1 MKRIKWLILVLIII
15 QLYIPAGA
23 TAAEKKKKDGPSGF
37 FLTGN
42 RKQDRIPFKFRS
54 NLIIV
59 PIQING
65 SDTLNFILDT
75 GVGNT
80 IITDP
85 TVLDKSKLDLK
96 RKLMIEGLGE
106 GKMIS
111 GHTAIGN
118 SLSMQHM
125 QVNQHNMLVLDEP
138 ITTLSGYA
146 GMPIHGIIGYEIF
159 NSFVVTLDFGKQE
172 LTLTS
177 LSKYQYSPKKGDKL
191 PILIE
196 NTKPYLLADTRV
208 AGKDYK
214 DLRFMIDTGAGNA
227 LLIDHSSKKEIP
239 MPASVIQPRE
249 GLGLNGVVKGSMGR
263 VDGIKLGTYDL
274 KNVLASF
281 PDSLAFGLKMADRND
296 RNGSIGC
303 ELLRRFKITFNYSQH
318 YLVLRPIKIRMKESF
333 EYNMSGLDILAAGEK
348 LDSYFIDHVNENSP
362 GAKAGLKKGDQ
373 ILYIDGTSVKDMNIS
388 EVYQLMKK
396 GDGKGLDVMVMRDKK
411 SFFAMV
417 KLQRII

>member
-1 MKRIKWLILVLIII
+1 MKRIKWLILALIII
-15 QLYIPAGA
+15 QLYFPTGVIAVDK
-23 TAAEKKKKDGPSGF
+23 EKKEGPSGF
-37 FLTGN
+37 FLTEN
-42 RKQDRIPFKFRS
+42 RKHDRISFKFRS

-75 GVGNT
+75 GVAHT
-80 IITDP
+80 IILDP
-85 TVLDKSKLDLK
+85 TTLDKSKLDLK
-96 RKLMIEGLGE
+96 RRLMIGGLGE

-111 GHTAIGN
+111 AHTAIGN

-125 QVNQHNMLVLDEP
+125 QVNQHNMLILDEP
-138 ITTLSGYA
+138 LTMLSGYA

-159 NSFVVTLDFGKQE
+159 DSFVVTLDFNRKE
-172 LTLTS
+172 LTLTTP
-177 LSKYQYSPKKGDKL
+177 SKYQYNTKKGDKL
-191 PILIE
+191 PILIH
-196 NTKPYLLADTRV
+196 NTKPYLAANTRIS
-208 AGKDYK
+208 GKDYK
-214 DLRFMIDTGAGNA
+214 GLRYMIDTGAGNA
-227 LLIDHSSKKEIP
+227 LLIDYSSKKEIP
-239 MPASVIQPRE
+239 MPTPVIQPRE
-249 GLGLNGVVKGSMGR
+249 GLGLNGAVKGNMGR
-263 VDGIKLGTYDL
+263 IDGIKLGTYDL

-281 PDSLAFGLKMADRND
+281 PDSLAFGLKMADRDD
-296 RNGSIGC
+296 RHGSIGC
-303 ELLRRFKITFNYSQH
+303 ELLRRFKVTFNYRQH
-318 YLVLRPIKIRMKESF
+318 YMVLKPVKSRLKERF

-348 LDSYFIDHVNENSP
+348 LDTYFIDHVKENSP

-411 SFFAMV
+411 SFFAML

>member
-1 MKRIKWLILVLIII
+1 MKKIKWLIFLLAILIIHQHVKASPVGKQI
-15 QLYIPAGA
+15 KEGA
-23 TAAEKKKKDGPSGF
+23 SGF

-75 GVGNT
+75 GVANT

-96 RKLMIEGLGE
+96 RKLMIEGLGN

-138 ITTLSGYA
+138 ITSLSGYA
-146 GMPIHGIIGYEIF
+146 GIPIHGIIGYEIF
-159 NSFVVTLDFGKQE
+159 NSFVVTIDFYRKE
-172 LTLTS
+172 LLLITPA
-177 LSKYQYSPKKGDKL
+177 KYKYSAKHGQKL
-191 PILIE
+191 PVLID
-196 NTKPYLLADTRV
+196 NTKPYIQIGATIS
-208 AGKDYK
+208 GIHYQN
-214 DLRFMIDTGAGNA
+214 LRFMLDTGAGNA
-227 LLIDHSSKKEIP
+227 LLVDHSSRKEIP
-239 MPASVIQPRE
+239 IPPQVITPRE
-249 GLGLNGVVKGSMGR
+249 GIGLNGAVKGYLGR
-263 VDGIKLGTYDL
+263 IDAIKLGDIALT
-274 KNVLASF
+274 NVLASF
-281 PDSLAFGLKMADRND
+281 PDSTAFGVKIADRSD
-296 RNGSIGC
+296 RQGSIGC
-303 ELLRRFKITFNYSQH
+303 ELLRRFKVTFNYPQN
-318 YLVLRPIKIRMKESF
+318 YMVLKPVKNRIRETF
-333 EYNMSGLDILAAGEK
+333 EYNMSGLEILAAGEK
-348 LDSYFIDHVNENSP
+348 LDAYFVDHVNENSP

-373 ILYIDGTSVKDMNIS
+373 ILYIDGISVKEMNIS

-396 GDGKGLDVMVMRDKK
+396 GDGKGIDVMVTRDNK
-411 SFFAMV
+411 SFFALV

>member
-23 TAAEKKKKDGPSGF
+23 TAEKKKKDGPSGF

-263 VDGIKLGTYDL
+263 VDGVKLGTYDL

-281 PDSLAFGLKMADRND
+281 PDSLAFGLKMADRGD